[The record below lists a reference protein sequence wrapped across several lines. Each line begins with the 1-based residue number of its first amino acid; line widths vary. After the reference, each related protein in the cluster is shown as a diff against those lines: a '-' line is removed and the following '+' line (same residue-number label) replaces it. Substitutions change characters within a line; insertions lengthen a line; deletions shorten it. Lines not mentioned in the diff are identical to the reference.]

1 MQRTDSAIIR
11 ADQIRE
17 NFYSSDSQNFLRP
30 DVVMIAEEP
39 LLPTAESGSSIGVLA
54 DWVVGW
60 VLPHLALRHY
70 HTHR

>member
-1 MQRTDSAIIR
+1 MQRTDSVIVR
-11 ADQIRE
+11 ADLIRE
-17 NFYSSDSQNFLRP
+17 NFYSSDWQKLLGL

-39 LLPTAESGSSIGVLA
+39 LLPTAEGGSSIGVLA

-70 HTHR
+70 RTHR